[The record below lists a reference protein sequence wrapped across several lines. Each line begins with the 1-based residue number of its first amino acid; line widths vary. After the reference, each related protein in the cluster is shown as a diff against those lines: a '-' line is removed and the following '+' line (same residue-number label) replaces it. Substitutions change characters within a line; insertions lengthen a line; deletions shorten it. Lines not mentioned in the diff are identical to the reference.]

1 MLKRLVGRRKK
12 MSMTDPIAD
21 YLTRI
26 RNAQSAQ
33 KNWVD
38 IPASNLKK
46 RISFVLKE
54 EKFIRDFILIPNNMQ
69 DTLRVFL
76 NYDYD
81 KKPVIHGIQR
91 YSKPGCR
98 RYVTADN
105 LPRVLNGMGVSILS
119 TSKGVVSDKK
129 AKLLNVGGEVL
140 CQVW

>member
-1 MLKRLVGRRKK
+1 

-21 YLTRI
+21 FLTRI
-26 RNAQSAQ
+26 RNAQSAA
-33 KNWVD
+33 KNWVE

-46 RISFVLKE
+46 RIAFVLKE
-54 EKFIRDFILIPNNMQ
+54 EKFIRDIILIQ
-69 DTLRVFL
+69 DNKQDMLRIFL
-76 NYDYD
+76 NYDYR

-91 YSKPGCR
+91 FSKPGCR
-98 RYVTADN
+98 RYVSADN
-105 LPRVLNGMGVSILS
+105 MPRVLNGMGVAILS

>member
-1 MLKRLVGRRKK
+1 
-12 MSMTDPIAD
+12 MSMTDPIAG
-21 YLTRI
+21 YLTQI
-26 RNAQSAQ
+26 RNAQNVL
-33 KNWVD
+33 KPWVD

-54 EKFIRDFILIPNNMQ
+54 ERFIRDFVLIPNNRQ

-81 KKPVIHGIQR
+81 KNPVIHGIQR

-98 RYVTADN
+98 RYVTADK

-140 CQVW
+140 CRVW

>member
-1 MLKRLVGRRKK
+1 

-38 IPASNLKK
+38 IPASNLK
-46 RISFVLKE
+46 E
-54 EKFIRDFILIPNNMQ
+54 EKFVRDFILIKDNKQ
-69 DTLRVFL
+69 DMLRVFL

>member
-1 MLKRLVGRRKK
+1 

-26 RNAQSAQ
+26 RNAQNAQ
-33 KNWVD
+33 KFWVD
-38 IPASNLKK
+38 IPASNMKK

-54 EKFIRDFILIPNNMQ
+54 EKFIRDFILVKDNKQ
-69 DTLRVFL
+69 DTLRIFL

-91 YSKPGCR
+91 FSKPGCR
-98 RYVTADN
+98 RYVASAS
-105 LPRVLNGMGVSILS
+105 LPRVLNGMGISILS

-129 AKLLNVGGEVL
+129 ARLLKVGGEVL

>member
-1 MLKRLVGRRKK
+1 

-21 YLTRI
+21 FLTRI
-26 RNAQSAQ
+26 RNAQSAE

-46 RISFVLKE
+46 RIAFVLKE
-54 EKFIRDFILIPNNMQ
+54 EKFIRDIILIQ
-69 DTLRVFL
+69 DNKQDMLRIFL
-76 NYDYD
+76 NYDYE
-81 KKPVIHGIQR
+81 KKPVIHGIKR
-91 YSKPGCR
+91 FSKPGCR
-98 RYVTADN
+98 RYVAADN
-105 LPRVLNGMGVSILS
+105 IPRVLNGMGVSILS

>member
-1 MLKRLVGRRKK
+1 

-26 RNAQSAQ
+26 RNAQSAH
-33 KNWVD
+33 KPWVD

-54 EKFIRDFILIPNNMQ
+54 EKFIRDVILIPDNMQ
-69 DTLRVFL
+69 NMLRIYL
-76 NYDYD
+76 NYDYN
-81 KKPVIHGIQR
+81 KKPVIHGLQR

-98 RYVTADN
+98 RYVSADN
-105 LPRVLNGMGVSILS
+105 LPRVLNGMGIAILS

-129 AKLLNVGGEVL
+129 ARLFKVGGEVI

>member
-1 MLKRLVGRRKK
+1 
-12 MSMTDPIAD
+12 MTDPIAD
-21 YLTRI
+21 FLTRI
-26 RNAQSAQ
+26 RNAQSAE

-46 RISFVLKE
+46 RIAFVLKE
-54 EKFIRDFILIPNNMQ
+54 EKFIRDIILIKDNKQNM
-69 DTLRVFL
+69 LRIFL
-76 NYDYD
+76 NYDYR

-91 YSKPGCR
+91 FSKPGCR

-105 LPRVLNGMGVSILS
+105 IPRVLNGMGISILS
-119 TSKGVVSDKK
+119 TSKGVVSNKK

>member
-1 MLKRLVGRRKK
+1 

-21 YLTRI
+21 FLTRI
-26 RNAQSAQ
+26 RNAQNAE

-46 RISFVLKE
+46 RIAFVLKE
-54 EKFIRDFILIPNNMQ
+54 EKFIRDIILIQ
-69 DTLRVFL
+69 DNKQDMLRIFL
-76 NYDYD
+76 NYDHE

-91 YSKPGCR
+91 FSKPGCR
-98 RYVTADN
+98 RYVSADN
-105 LPRVLNGMGVSILS
+105 MPRVLNGMGVAILS
-119 TSKGVVSDKK
+119 TSQGVVSDKK

>member
-1 MLKRLVGRRKK
+1 

-26 RNAQSAQ
+26 RNAQSAK

-54 EKFIRDFILIPNNMQ
+54 EKFIRDFILIPDNKQ
-69 DTLRVFL
+69 STLRIFL
-76 NYDYD
+76 NFDYN

-91 YSKPGCR
+91 FSKPGCR
-98 RYVTADN
+98 RYVSTDN
-105 LPRVLNGMGVSILS
+105 IPRVLNGMGVSILS

-129 AKLLNVGGEVL
+129 AKLLKVGGEVL

>member
-1 MLKRLVGRRKK
+1 

-21 YLTRI
+21 FLTRI
-26 RNAQSAQ
+26 RNAQSAA

-38 IPASNLKK
+38 IPSSNIKK
-46 RISFVLKE
+46 RIAFVLKE
-54 EKFIRDFILIPNNMQ
+54 EKFIRDIILIEDNKQNIM
-69 DTLRVFL
+69 RIFL
-76 NYDYD
+76 KYDYE

-98 RYVTADN
+98 RYVVADN
-105 LPRVLNGMGVSILS
+105 IPRVFNGMGVSILS

-140 CQVW
+140 CQIW

>member
-1 MLKRLVGRRKK
+1 

-21 YLTRI
+21 FLTRI
-26 RNAQSAQ
+26 RNAQSAD
-33 KNWVD
+33 KRWVD

-54 EKFIRDFILIPNNMQ
+54 EKFVRDFILVKDNKQ
-69 DTLRVFL
+69 DILRLYL
-76 NYDYD
+76 NYDHS

-98 RYVTADN
+98 RYVAADN
-105 LPRVLNGMGVSILS
+105 IPRVLNGMGVSILS

>member
-1 MLKRLVGRRKK
+1 

-21 YLTRI
+21 FLTRI
-26 RNAQSAQ
+26 RNAQTAE

-46 RISFVLKE
+46 RIAFVLKE
-54 EKFIRDFILIPNNMQ
+54 EKFIRDTILIQ
-69 DTLRVFL
+69 DNKQNLLRIFL
-76 NYDYD
+76 NYDYR
-81 KKPVIHGIQR
+81 KNPVIHGIQR
-91 YSKPGCR
+91 FSKPGCR

-105 LPRVLNGMGVSILS
+105 MPRVLNGMGVSILS

>member
-1 MLKRLVGRRKK
+1 

-26 RNAQSAQ
+26 RNGQSAM

-54 EKFIRDFILIPNNMQ
+54 EKFISDYILIQ
-69 DTLRVFL
+69 DKKQDMLRVFL

-98 RYVTADN
+98 RYVASDN
-105 LPRVLNGMGVSILS
+105 LPRVLNGMGISILS
-119 TSKGVVSDKK
+119 TSKGVITDKEARVQK
-129 AKLLNVGGEVL
+129 VGGEVI
-140 CQVW
+140 CYIY

>member
-1 MLKRLVGRRKK
+1 

-21 YLTRI
+21 FLTRI
-26 RNAQSAQ
+26 RNAQSTG

-46 RISFVLKE
+46 RIAFVLKE
-54 EKFIRDFILIPNNMQ
+54 EKFIRDIILIEDNKQNMM
-69 DTLRVFL
+69 RIFL
-76 NYDYD
+76 KYDYE

-98 RYVTADN
+98 RYVVADFI
-105 LPRVLNGMGVSILS
+105 PRVYNGMGISILS

-140 CQVW
+140 CQEW

>member
-1 MLKRLVGRRKK
+1 
-12 MSMTDPIAD
+12 MTDPIAD

-26 RNAQSAQ
+26 RNAQSAH
-33 KNWVD
+33 KPWVD

-46 RISFVLKE
+46 RISFVLRE
-54 EKFIRDFILIPNNMQ
+54 EKFIRDFILIPNKMQ
-69 DTLRVFL
+69 YTLRIFL
-76 NYDYD
+76 NYDYN

-98 RYVTADN
+98 LYVSADN
-105 LPRVLNGMGVSILS
+105 LPRVLNGMGVSILT

-129 AKLLNVGGEVL
+129 AKLLKVGGEVL

>member
-1 MLKRLVGRRKK
+1 
-12 MSMTDPIAD
+12 MSMTDPVAD
-21 YLTRI
+21 FLTRI
-26 RNAQSAQ
+26 RNAQSAE

-46 RISFVLKE
+46 RIAFVLKE
-54 EKFIRDFILIPNNMQ
+54 EKFIRDIILIKDNKQ
-69 DTLRVFL
+69 DMLRIFL
-76 NYDYD
+76 NYDYR

-91 YSKPGCR
+91 FSKPGCR
-98 RYVTADN
+98 RYVSADN
-105 LPRVLNGMGVSILS
+105 MPRVLNGMGVAILS

>member
-1 MLKRLVGRRKK
+1 

-21 YLTRI
+21 FLTRI
-26 RNAQSAQ
+26 RNAQSAE

-46 RISFVLKE
+46 RIAFVLKE
-54 EKFIRDFILIPNNMQ
+54 EKFIRDIILIQ
-69 DTLRVFL
+69 DNKQDMLRIFL
-76 NYDYD
+76 NYDYG

-91 YSKPGCR
+91 FSKPGCR
-98 RYVTADN
+98 RYVSADN
-105 LPRVLNGMGVSILS
+105 MPRVLNGMGVAILS
-119 TSKGVVSDKK
+119 TSQGVVSDKK